1 LANNPPAPLYIKAT
15 RGSRFVDPDFDR
27 RMQEAE
33 KKGQTAIPCHLV
45 SAEPAELQ
53 AAHFVKTAALR
64 RGVPI
69 AILWADPYHIGGPA
83 PLRVVEEL
91 KRSLETTT
99 GPGCVEI
106 KTKLE

>member
-1 LANNPPAPLYIKAT
+1 
-15 RGSRFVDPDFDR
+15 
-27 RMQEAE
+27 MQEAE

-64 RGVPI
+64 KGVPI

-83 PLRVVEEL
+83 PVRVVEEL
-91 KRSLETTT
+91 KRSLEATT
-99 GPGCVEI
+99 GLGCVEV